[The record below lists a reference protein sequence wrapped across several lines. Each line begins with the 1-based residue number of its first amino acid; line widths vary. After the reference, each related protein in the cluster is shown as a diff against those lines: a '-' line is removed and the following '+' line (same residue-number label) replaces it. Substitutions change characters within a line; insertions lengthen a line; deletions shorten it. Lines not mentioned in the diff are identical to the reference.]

1 MSEITHN
8 SFTVTRSSLLVL
20 AAEEQPVSLLLQ
32 LLRGGTLLRAAG
44 HLLHRLRGA
53 RLALLP
59 YPVPRLFGWLND
71 RFKNAPSVLGSH
83 THSNNTETVSVNIHC
98 NAPAMRVLS
107 ELGAVGWCHP
117 KGIRLICWLRSQL
130 KTTARWLHRRRVNYS
145 CDGHQRRVNEQHSW
159 LSPNI
164 AQPRSLALHLSA
176 VLRWKL

>member
-71 RFKNAPSVLGSH
+71 RFKNAPSFLRSH
-83 THSNNTETVSVNIHC
+83 THTQQQQEQRHSFSEHSLQCTC
-98 NAPAMRVLS
+98 NARLERIRCSGLMPPKR
-107 ELGAVGWCHP
+107 HP
-117 KGIRLICWLRSQL
+117 FNLL
-130 KTTARWLHRRRVNYS
+130 TALTAENYS
-145 CDGHQRRVNEQHSW
+145 EVAAPPAS
-159 LSPNI
+159 
-164 AQPRSLALHLSA
+164 
-176 VLRWKL
+176 

>member
-71 RFKNAPSVLGSH
+71 RFKNAPSFLRSH
-83 THSNNTETVSVNIHC
+83 THTHTQQQEQRHSFSEHSLQCTC
-98 NAPAMRVLS
+98 NARLERIRCSGLMPPKR
-107 ELGAVGWCHP
+107 HP
-117 KGIRLICWLRSQL
+117 FNLL
-130 KTTARWLHRRRVNYS
+130 TALTAENYS
-145 CDGHQRRVNEQHSW
+145 EVAAPPAS
-159 LSPNI
+159 
-164 AQPRSLALHLSA
+164 
-176 VLRWKL
+176 